1 MLTVIKKQ
9 IRVQWENWMACLAI
23 ILGGWLVGGVLFRVI
38 SGFLAEETKEY
49 IPIGTVMGAALAVIF
64 LGFIGMMS
72 LELYFNLE
80 ISMGCTRGR
89 FFVSYYLTCLII
101 NLMGA
106 GLVVLTAIAENQIG
120 LWLYPDLEKSVNLIP
135 YLLEWGVPVAVF
147 LSVFSVLWGALGMR
161 FGKKIHFVLWGL
173 WMLTCIG
180 GPRIIEAVEEAPD
193 SVFGKFGSLL
203 AMITKAV
210 PGSAWLTGGV
220 VFCIVGFLVTY
231 GILRR
236 QQVTV

>member
-89 FFVSYYLTCLII
+89 FF
-101 NLMGA
+101 
-106 GLVVLTAIAENQIG
+106 
-120 LWLYPDLEKSVNLIP
+120 
-135 YLLEWGVPVAVF
+135 
-147 LSVFSVLWGALGMR
+147 
-161 FGKKIHFVLWGL
+161 
-173 WMLTCIG
+173 
-180 GPRIIEAVEEAPD
+180 
-193 SVFGKFGSLL
+193 
-203 AMITKAV
+203 
-210 PGSAWLTGGV
+210 
-220 VFCIVGFLVTY
+220 CIVLSHLSDYKSDGSRPCCAYCYSRKSDWLMAVS
-231 GILRR
+231 
-236 QQVTV
+236 